1 MRALGNVPGAGASRS
16 GFVTGGR
23 RTLTTWLGTVRPV
36 TGGLGRV
43 LHKTSP
49 TWQSRC
55 ARSRSL
61 LRETARTAGS
71 RLTTSGAD
79 STYDS
84 PDDFVAGVPPS
95 EIAKIKGVMIG
106 YTDGDPVV
114 TVQILR
120 SPLPRRYSPFIRASG
135 KERAAVEGV
144 ARLVTNLFLVG
155 DLFVRTFVARGKF
168 HCSSV
173 FVPDSDAGRDCSHRG
188 NHSGCHN
195 RRDQLALVGHEHPGA
210 DYHVNDDRLLV
221 PQEPKT
227 ASRPGRI
234 TPSHVRAVSS
244 DHTSTY
250 ATRLYASMTVWM

>member
-120 SPLPRRYSPFIRASG
+120 SPLPGRYSPFIRASG
-135 KERAAVEGV
+135 KERAAVEAV
-144 ARLVTNLFLVG
+144 ARLVTNLFSG
-155 DLFVRTFVARGKF
+155 RRFVRQDLRRPGQVPLFERIRARLGWLGVIVLTAAITAAVTIGVTNLL
-168 HCSSV
+168 SSDTNT
-173 FVPDSDAGRDCSHRG
+173 PAPTTTSTT
-188 NHSGCHN
+188 
-195 RRDQLALVGHEHPGA
+195 
-210 DYHVNDDRLLV
+210 
-221 PQEPKT
+221 T
-227 ASRPGRI
+227 AS
-234 TPSHVRAVSS
+234 
-244 DHTSTY
+244 
-250 ATRLYASMTVWM
+250 